1 MSLAII
7 VIIVFITA
15 GRREMKGLINT
26 FKFEMKCERVSEI
39 CSVCVFW
46 LLVVL
51 AYDLVLGCI

>member
-1 MSLAII
+1 MSSAII

-39 CSVCVFW
+39 CSVCVFF
-46 LLVVL
+46 
-51 AYDLVLGCI
+51 C